1 MANTP
6 RSELVTMTQDAPGT
20 GPRGAA
26 SPDEIAF
33 GHSKRKQ
40 CGTPARMR
48 QVARTLLELE
58 SRAHEAAGWKP
69 TAAELERAQVA
80 GAMLQR
86 EADRWD
92 AEGLIDCT

>member
-1 MANTP
+1 
-6 RSELVTMTQDAPGT
+6 
-20 GPRGAA
+20 
-26 SPDEIAF
+26 
-33 GHSKRKQ
+33 
-40 CGTPARMR
+40 MR

-69 TAAELERAQVA
+69 TAAELERAQAA